1 MTQTPQISQ
10 TGADDARLMCLA
22 THHKGGT
29 VWMKSIIQAL
39 SAAWNIPMI
48 GIWSDLQLSKIPQTG
63 RAFLVNWHGTFPQ
76 DLWDRADARF
86 VHIIR
91 DPRDVLISGCE
102 YHHFAGPKGEGFL
115 HSPRADLGGL
125 TYQQAINRIED
136 VEGKLLFE
144 MREKHAETLREM
156 MNWPYDHPHSVTVTY
171 EDLMADHHGVTFR
184 KAIAH
189 WGLSAAEQDH
199 AAQVFWDNSL
209 FGGLAHDD
217 ARSDHVQTGTT
228 QKWRDDLPYLV
239 GQVYAKEFG
248 QDLIALGY
256 EKNMDWVDGLAQ
268 SPSTASAASSNM
280 TAASGVRAT
289 DPAVHR

>member
-10 TGADDARLMCLA
+10 TGADDVRLMCLA

-48 GIWSDLQLSKIPQTG
+48 GIWSDRQLSKTPQTG
-63 RAFLVNWHGTFPQ
+63 RAFLV
-76 DLWDRADARF
+76 
-86 VHIIR
+86 
-91 DPRDVLISGCE
+91 
-102 YHHFAGPKGEGFL
+102 
-115 HSPRADLGGL
+115 
-125 TYQQAINRIED
+125 
-136 VEGKLLFE
+136 
-144 MREKHAETLREM
+144 
-156 MNWPYDHPHSVTVTY
+156 NWPYDHPHSVTVTY

-184 KAIAH
+184 KAMAH
-189 WGLSAAEQDH
+189 WRLSAAEQDH

-209 FGGLAHDD
+209 FGGLTHDD

-228 QKWRDDLPYLV
+228 QKWRDDLPYSV

-256 EKNMDWVDGLAQ
+256 E
-268 SPSTASAASSNM
+268 
-280 TAASGVRAT
+280 
-289 DPAVHR
+289 